1 MAYQVR
7 ADTAI
12 RQAFIC
18 LKGHIILIVIG
29 TAFNKIKLVV
39 IVCCVVK
46 AFASNEIPHSK
57 IKHILDVNNL
67 KGHVISFGWTLQED
81 VLSMYYSGYLRLYQR
96 PLCLVEERYI
106 KSGGQLSRRLCKRV
120 CCDESLYPQFIYLVR
135 APLLC

>member
-29 TAFNKIKLVV
+29 TAFNKV

-67 KGHVISFGWTLQED
+67 KGHVISFG
-81 VLSMYYSGYLRLYQR
+81 
-96 PLCLVEERYI
+96 
-106 KSGGQLSRRLCKRV
+106 
-120 CCDESLYPQFIYLVR
+120 
-135 APLLC
+135 

>member
-12 RQAFIC
+12 RQAFVC

-81 VLSMYYSGYLRLYQR
+81 HDVLSM
-96 PLCLVEERYI
+96 
-106 KSGGQLSRRLCKRV
+106 
-120 CCDESLYPQFIYLVR
+120 
-135 APLLC
+135 

>member
-46 AFASNEIPHSK
+46 AFSSNEIPHSK

-67 KGHVISFGWTLQED
+67 KGHVISFVWTLQED
-81 VLSMYYSGYLRLYQR
+81 VLSM
-96 PLCLVEERYI
+96 
-106 KSGGQLSRRLCKRV
+106 
-120 CCDESLYPQFIYLVR
+120 
-135 APLLC
+135 

>member
-67 KGHVISFGWTLQED
+67 KGHVTSWT
-81 VLSMYYSGYLRLYQR
+81 MYLACNTQATYDSTKGLF
-96 PLCLVEERYI
+96 VW
-106 KSGGQLSRRLCKRV
+106 
-120 CCDESLYPQFIYLVR
+120 
-135 APLLC
+135 

>member
-1 MAYQVR
+1 MAE
-7 ADTAI
+7 AG
-12 RQAFIC
+12 IC
-18 LKGHIILIVIG
+18 NCRLTGDGLPSSCRYRHQTSIYLLKGAYYLIVIG

-81 VLSMYYSGYLRLYQR
+81 VLSM
-96 PLCLVEERYI
+96 
-106 KSGGQLSRRLCKRV
+106 
-120 CCDESLYPQFIYLVR
+120 
-135 APLLC
+135 

>member
-67 KGHVISFGWTLQED
+67 NGHVISFGW
-81 VLSMYYSGYLRLYQR
+81 MYLACNTQATYDSTKGLF
-96 PLCLVEERYI
+96 VW
-106 KSGGQLSRRLCKRV
+106 
-120 CCDESLYPQFIYLVR
+120 
-135 APLLC
+135 

>member
-12 RQAFIC
+12 RC

-67 KGHVISFGWTLQED
+67 KGHVISCWTLQED
-81 VLSMYYSGYLRLYQR
+81 VLSM
-96 PLCLVEERYI
+96 
-106 KSGGQLSRRLCKRV
+106 
-120 CCDESLYPQFIYLVR
+120 
-135 APLLC
+135 